1 MIADLLKLLGSI
13 VLGTGIAFIFA
24 ARVNRLAKTK
34 ITTIPYTKQYDINDT
49 PEHYEYN
56 QQKDGSIHEVTP
68 AGDVILLYDKDKE
81 QFQYYSNHEIP
92 YRYLE
97 VVVRKYVLSYNCID
111 LYTDIQQE
119 YRKALQEYQENKR
132 MEQNDIKDEETTD
145 GVFVQYKSYNQQD
158 YKINHFKKPIK
169 RDIITF
175 KCMGKIYDYNKEP
188 SSTDKSVKD
197 IGFSEY
203 KNKVL

>member
-1 MIADLLKLLGSI
+1 MIVGIVKFIGSI

-34 ITTIPYTKQYDINDT
+34 ITTIPYTKQYDINDL
-49 PEHYEYN
+49 PEDYEHN
-56 QQKDGSIHEVTP
+56 QEKDCSIHETTP
-68 AGDVILLYDKDKE
+68 AGEVILLYDKEKE

-97 VVVRKYVLSYNCID
+97 VVVRKYVLTYNCIE

-119 YRKALQEYQENKR
+119 YRKAFQEYQENKR
-132 MEQNDIKDEETTD
+132 MEQDDIKEKETTD
-145 GVFVQYKSYNQQD
+145 EVFVQYKSYNQQD
-158 YKINHFKKPIK
+158 YKKNHFKKPIK

-175 KCMGKIYDYNKEP
+175 KCMGKIYDYNIEP
-188 SSTDKSVKD
+188 SIDKSKKD

>member
-1 MIADLLKLLGSI
+1 MIVDIVKFIGSI
-13 VLGTGIAFIFA
+13 VLGTGIAIIFT

-34 ITTIPYTKQYDINDT
+34 ITTIPYTKQYDINDL
-49 PEHYEYN
+49 PEDYEHN
-56 QQKDGSIHEVTP
+56 QEKDCSIHETTP
-68 AGDVILLYDKDKE
+68 AGEVILLYDKEKE

-97 VVVRKYVLSYNCID
+97 VVVRKYVLTYNCIE

-119 YRKALQEYQENKR
+119 YRKAFQEYQENKR
-132 MEQNDIKDEETTD
+132 MEQDDIKEKETTD
-145 GVFVQYKSYNQQD
+145 EVFVQYKSYNQQD
-158 YKINHFKKPIK
+158 YKKNHFKKPIK

-175 KCMGKIYDYNKEP
+175 KCMGKIYDYNIEP
-188 SSTDKSVKD
+188 SIDKSKKD

>member
-1 MIADLLKLLGSI
+1 MIIDIVKFLGSI

-24 ARVNRLAKTK
+24 AKANRLAKTK
-34 ITTIPYTKQYDINDT
+34 ITTIPYTSEYDINDI
-49 PEHYEYN
+49 PEDYEDY
-56 QQKDGSIHEVTP
+56 QQKDGSIHETTP
-68 AGDVILLYDKDKE
+68 AGDVILLYNKDKE

-111 LYTDIQQE
+111 LYTDIHQE
-119 YRKALQEYQENKR
+119 YKKALQEYLENKR
-132 MEQNDIKDEETTD
+132 IEQETIKEKDTTD
-145 GVFVQYKSYNQQD
+145 DVFVQYKSYNQQD
-158 YKINHFKKPIK
+158 YKINHLKKPIK
-169 RDIITF
+169 REIITF
-175 KCMGKIYDYNKEP
+175 KCMGKIYDYN
-188 SSTDKSVKD
+188 SKSKIENTVKN

>member
-1 MIADLLKLLGSI
+1 MIVDIVKFIGSI
-13 VLGTGIAFIFA
+13 VLGTGIAFIFT

-34 ITTIPYTKQYDINDT
+34 IITIPYTKQYDINDL
-49 PEHYEYN
+49 PEDYEHN
-56 QQKDGSIHEVTP
+56 QEKDYSIHETTP
-68 AGDVILLYDKDKE
+68 AGEVILLYDKEKE

-97 VVVRKYVLSYNCID
+97 VVVRKYVLTYNCIE

-119 YRKALQEYQENKR
+119 YRKAFQEYQENKR
-132 MEQNDIKDEETTD
+132 MEQDDIKEKETTD
-145 GVFVQYKSYNQQD
+145 EVFVQYKSYNQQD
-158 YKINHFKKPIK
+158 YKKNHLKKPIK

-175 KCMGKIYDYNKEP
+175 KCMGKIYDYNIEP
-188 SSTDKSVKD
+188 SIVKSKKD

-203 KNKVL
+203 NNKVL

>member
-1 MIADLLKLLGSI
+1 MIVDIVKFIGSI

-34 ITTIPYTKQYDINDT
+34 IVTIPYTNKYDINDS
-49 PEHYEYN
+49 PEEYEDN
-56 QQKDGSIHEVTP
+56 QEEESSIHETTP
-68 AGDVILLYDKDKE
+68 AGEVILLYDKEKE
-81 QFQYYSNHEIP
+81 QFQYYSNNEIP

-97 VVVRKYVLSYNCID
+97 VVVRKYVLTYNCIN

-119 YRKALQEYQENKR
+119 CRKALQEYQENKR
-132 MEQNDIKDEETTD
+132 MEQNDIKEKETTD
-145 GVFVQYKSYNQQD
+145 DVFVQYKSYNQQD

-188 SSTDKSVKD
+188 SIDKSVKD

>member
-1 MIADLLKLLGSI
+1 MIIDIVKFLGSI
-13 VLGTGIAFIFA
+13 VVGTGIAFIFA

-34 ITTIPYTKQYDINDT
+34 ITTIPYTKQYEITDT

-56 QQKDGSIHEVTP
+56 QQKDCSIHETTP
-68 AGDVILLYDKDKE
+68 AGDVILLYDKEKE

-97 VVVRKYVLSYNCID
+97 VVVRKYVLSYNCIE

-119 YRKALQEYQENKR
+119 YRKAFQEYQENKR
-132 MEQNDIKDEETTD
+132 MEQDDIKEKETTD
-145 GVFVQYKSYNQQD
+145 EVFVQYKSYNKQD

-188 SSTDKSVKD
+188 SIDKPVKD

>member
-1 MIADLLKLLGSI
+1 MIVDIVKFIGSI

-34 ITTIPYTKQYDINDT
+34 IVTIPYTNKYDINDS
-49 PEHYEYN
+49 PEEYEDN
-56 QQKDGSIHEVTP
+56 QEEESSIHETTP
-68 AGDVILLYDKDKE
+68 AGEVILLYDKEKE
-81 QFQYYSNHEIP
+81 QFQYYSNNEIP

-97 VVVRKYVLSYNCID
+97 VVVRKYVLTYNCIN

-119 YRKALQEYQENKR
+119 FRKALQEYQENKR
-132 MEQNDIKDEETTD
+132 MEQNDIKEKETTD
-145 GVFVQYKSYNQQD
+145 DVFVQYKSYNQQD

-188 SSTDKSVKD
+188 SIDKSVKD